1 MPVTIAVFLFPYA
14 EQHKMQA
21 QEKQLNALELLCH
34 AYDSTLILKKTW
46 VNMFLWLLAVVAHL
60 TFY

>member
-46 VNMFLWLLAVVAHL
+46 VNMFL
-60 TFY
+60 